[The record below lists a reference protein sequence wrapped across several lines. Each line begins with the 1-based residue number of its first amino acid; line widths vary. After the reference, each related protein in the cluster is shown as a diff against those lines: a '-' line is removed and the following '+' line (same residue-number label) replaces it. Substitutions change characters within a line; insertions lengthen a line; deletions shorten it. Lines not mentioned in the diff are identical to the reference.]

1 MIFTNNDLKNLCNT
15 LCLNYDASD
24 NVGYYMR
31 NCIVILHKKDLF
43 VFNGDRYIKT
53 NDMEEAIKRVKSFIL
68 EYKKKLLNDKLK
80 EIETDF

>member
-15 LCLNYDASD
+15 FGLNYDTRAE
-24 NVGYYMR
+24 NGFFR
-31 NCIVILHKKDLF
+31 GFCIVILHKKDLF

-68 EYKKKLLNDKLK
+68 EYKKKLINDKLK
-80 EIETDF
+80 EIATDF